1 MYISAIYTTNHVSLN
16 WIKLRLCPHQVFKSS
31 GYPLMPWLTAY
42 KDCGR
47 LVYKSLWEPKCFI
60 AVILGFYIYR
70 LFLMS
75 FISSIRPKCDIWLSL
90 DLHVRWQSVVTFRFN
105 WRNSAAISLKINCN
119 IISSIKLK
127 SGIWLPLDLHI
138 LMTISCHFFV

>member
-1 MYISAIYTTNHVSLN
+1 MGQEDYAPPHDI
-16 WIKLRLCPHQVFKSS
+16 RLSPQRFL
-31 GYPLMPWLTAY
+31 YPGAPAMPGLTAY

-47 LVYKSLWEPKCFI
+47 LVYKLQWEPKCFI
-60 AVILGFYIYR
+60 AARLGFYIYR
-70 LFLMS
+70 LFLMYV
-75 FISSIRPKCDIWLSL
+75 ISSIRPKCDIWLSS
-90 DLHVRWQSVVTFRFN
+90 DLHVRWQSVVIFWFN
-105 WRNSAAISLKINCN
+105 WRNSASISLKINCN